1 MSHEPNIQ
9 VSDRVWPTTT
19 ILNEID
25 WCEKR
30 IQELQPKLLKKPST
44 QREINDLL
52 RQIEDKK
59 KVLKYRSEAIHT

>member
-1 MSHEPNIQ
+1 VREEDSGVAAEAI
-9 VSDRVWPTTT
+9 
-19 ILNEID
+19 E
-25 WCEKR
+25 
-30 IQELQPKLLKKPST
+30 KPST